1 MPGKIGPCLANNLTS
16 YPQRL
21 LTLASQ
27 QIKPISDVLFQD
39 LEFVRVTQVCV
50 QPSTLDTVDAN

>member
-27 QIKPISDVLFQD
+27 QIKPTLVMCCSKIWNL
-39 LEFVRVTQVCV
+39 LELLKFEFSHQ
-50 QPSTLDTVDAN
+50 LWTVDAK